1 MAVTDAPPEAPTR
14 PAAVP
19 VPALTEPPTGG
30 FAGVL
35 GSGDHK
41 VIGRLY
47 LGFSLLYL
55 LVSLVAGEL
64 IAIEKIDGRLTNTI
78 LDADTFNQVLTFR
91 STALVFLFL
100 LPATLGLAMAVVPL
114 QVGSSTIAFPRA
126 AAASFWAWLVGSG
139 LFIASYLM
147 NGGPGGGSFDGVGL
161 WATAFALIVVALILG
176 TICVVT
182 TVLALRAPGMR
193 LERVPFF
200 SWSMLTAGTVWILSL
215 PVAVGALVL
224 IYVDHRYGQRSFGV
238 NGEAMFGRVVWTVRQ
253 PQIYAFAAPALGLI
267 ADVVPV
273 AARNRQPNRGVVMG
287 AIAAFSVLGFGAWVQ
302 LTVYPESVDQPLF
315 KAMAFL
321 AVLPVIALIG
331 GWASTFKDG
340 RPRVIGPLVS
350 ALAALLALLSAVLVG
365 ALAPIGRFDLGPLF
379 TEAQVHLTVFAG
391 TIAVL
396 GGLGYW
402 ATKIVGRP
410 LPESAVRSAAAILL
424 LGTLLYALPDAL
436 SGAFG
441 NDTEKVTGIEWL
453 NIVSVAGLG
462 LIGLG
467 VLATIAAVLGGLRAF
482 DLSPADPWG
491 GHTLEWITAS
501 PPPYA
506 NFEEMPTV
514 RSAEPLL
521 DEDTDQERAG

>member
-1 MAVTDAPPEAPTR
+1 
-14 PAAVP
+14 
-19 VPALTEPPTGG
+19 
-30 FAGVL
+30 
-35 GSGDHK
+35 
-41 VIGRLY
+41 
-47 LGFSLLYL
+47 
-55 LVSLVAGEL
+55 
-64 IAIEKIDGRLTNTI
+64 
-78 LDADTFNQVLTFR
+78 
-91 STALVFLFL
+91 
-100 LPATLGLAMAVVPL
+100 
-114 QVGSSTIAFPRA
+114 
-126 AAASFWAWLVGSG
+126 
-139 LFIASYLM
+139 
-147 NGGPGGGSFDGVGL
+147 
-161 WATAFALIVVALILG
+161 
-176 TICVVT
+176 
-182 TVLALRAPGMR
+182 
-193 LERVPFF
+193 
-200 SWSMLTAGTVWILSL
+200 MLTAGTVWILSL

-253 PQIYAFAAPALGLI
+253 PQIYVFAAPALGLI

-302 LTVYPESVDQPLF
+302 LTVYPDSVDEPLY

-331 GWASTFKDG
+331 GWASTFKGG

-365 ALAPIGRFDLGPLF
+365 ALAPIGRFELGPLF

-424 LGTLLYALPDAL
+424 LGTFLYALPDAL

-453 NIVSVAGLG
+453 NIISVAGLG

-467 VLATIAAVLGGLRAF
+467 VLAILAAVLGGLRAF
-482 DLSPADPWG
+482 DPPPADPWD
-491 GHTLEWITAS
+491 GHTLEWTTTS

-521 DEDTDQERAG
+521 DEDPDEEGAD